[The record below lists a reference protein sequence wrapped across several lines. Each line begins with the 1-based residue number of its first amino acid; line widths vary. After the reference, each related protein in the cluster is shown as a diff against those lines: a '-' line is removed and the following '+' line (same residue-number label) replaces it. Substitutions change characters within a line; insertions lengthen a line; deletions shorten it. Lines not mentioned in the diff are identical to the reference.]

1 MALYA
6 HPWRKSMGLTRGVNL
21 PVSRQARGTQP
32 AAGRPLGSSADVH
45 APVTLTLQWAKGG
58 GEPWV
63 RVSTYDGVT
72 RTIPGTKALWEVV
85 LIVKGWDRGS

>member
-21 PVSRQARGTQP
+21 PVGRQARANQP
-32 AAGRPLGSSADVH
+32 AAGRQLGSAPGVH
-45 APVTLTLQWAKGG
+45 DDLAVTLRWMRGG

-63 RVSTYDGVT
+63 RITSASGQS
-72 RTIPGTKALWEVV
+72 RMIPGGRSLWEVI
-85 LIVKGWDRGS
+85 LIMRGWDRG